1 MTNLAKAETQS
12 LVHQDLSDELL
23 AKIVQSGDLSMLSS
37 SDRLI
42 YYFTYCR
49 QLGLNA
55 LSKPFDYIEEK
66 DKDGKIKKISL
77 YPNAIAA
84 SQLRD
89 SRNVSTRIVE
99 EKIMLDGEI
108 YSVTVEAR
116 MGTRTEQA
124 TGKVGIKTDN
134 WGKPLNG
141 DSKAKAMKRAETQAR
156 RRATLA
162 IVGLDAIGDEDRKAS
177 ISDIPMDCWT
187 PELSDKLM
195 TIATAPLWDDKLW
208 SIFTTSAE
216 KCSSPDELDGL
227 IKWVGRKPQ
236 PSAEQ
241 SEKINQILKSL
252 SDRFKNAHPVKSAQA
267 DNAATE
273 YKAEINTAIANGEID
288 F

>member
-1 MTNLAKAETQS
+1 MTKLAKAEPAQS
-12 LVHQDLSDELL
+12 IVHQELNDELL
-23 AKIVQSGDLSMLSS
+23 AKIVQSGDLSMLSQQ
-37 SDRLI
+37 DRLI

-55 LSKPFDYIEEK
+55 LSKPFDYLEEK

-116 MGTRTEQA
+116 IGDRTEQA
-124 TGKVGIKTDN
+124 TGKVGIKADN

-141 DSKAKAMKRAETQAR
+141 DAKAKAMKKAETQAR

-177 ISDIPMDCWT
+177 ISDIPPDAWT
-187 PELSDKLM
+187 PELNDKLM
-195 TIATAPLWDDKLW
+195 AIHTQPLWDNKLW
-208 SIFTTSAE
+208 GIFSQSVSKCESSEQLE
-216 KCSSPDELDGL
+216 KL
-227 IKWVGRKPQ
+227 IAWVSRQPQ
-236 PSAEQ
+236 PSKEQ
-241 SEKINQILKSL
+241 SEEIDKILLSL
-252 SDRFKNAHPVKSAQA
+252 SDRLNNAEPVKSAQA
-267 DNAATE
+267 ENIE
-273 YKAEINTAIANGEID
+273 PD

>member
-1 MTNLAKAETQS
+1 MTNLAKAKTQS
-12 LVHQDLSDELL
+12 IVHQDLNDELL
-23 AKIVQSGDLSMLSS
+23 AKIVQSGDLSMLSQQ
-37 SDRLI
+37 DRLI

-66 DKDGKIKKISL
+66 DKEGNIKKISL

-108 YSVTVEAR
+108 YSVTVEAKI
-116 MGTRTEQA
+116 GNRTEQA
-124 TGKVGIKTDN
+124 TGKVSIKTDN
-134 WGKPLNG
+134 WGKALNG
-141 DSKAKAMKRAETQAR
+141 DGKAKAMKRAETQAR

-177 ISDIPMDCWT
+177 ISDMPPDCWT
-187 PELSDKLM
+187 PELNDKLM
-195 TIATAPLWDDKLW
+195 AIASQPLWEEKLW
-208 SIFTTSAE
+208 QIFLGSVAKCETSEQLE
-216 KCSSPDELDGL
+216 KL
-227 IKWVGRKPQ
+227 IAWVSRQPQ
-236 PSAEQ
+236 PSKTQ
-241 SEKINQILKSL
+241 SEEIDKMLLSL
-252 SDRFKNAHPVKSAQA
+252 SDRLNNAEPVKSAQT
-267 DNAATE
+267 DL
-273 YKAEINTAIANGEID
+273 D

>member
-1 MTNLAKAETQS
+1 MTKLAKAEPAQS
-12 LVHQDLSDELL
+12 IVHQELNDELL
-23 AKIVQSGDLSMLSS
+23 AKIVQSGDLSMLSQQ
-37 SDRLI
+37 DRLI

-55 LSKPFDYIEEK
+55 LSKPFDYLEEK

-116 MGTRTEQA
+116 IGDRTEQA
-124 TGKVGIKTDN
+124 TGKVGIKADN

-141 DSKAKAMKRAETQAR
+141 DAKAKAMKKAETQAR

-177 ISDIPMDCWT
+177 ISDIPPDAWT
-187 PELSDKLM
+187 PELNDKLM
-195 TIATAPLWDDKLW
+195 AIHTQPLWDNKLW
-208 SIFTTSAE
+208 GIFSQSVSKCESSEQLE
-216 KCSSPDELDGL
+216 KL
-227 IKWVGRKPQ
+227 IAWVSRQPQ
-236 PSAEQ
+236 PSKEQ
-241 SEKINQILKSL
+241 SEEIDKILLSL
-252 SDRFKNAHPVKSAQA
+252 SDRFNNAEPAKSAQA
-267 DNAATE
+267 ENIE
-273 YKAEINTAIANGEID
+273 PD